1 MQTGLTFVPG
11 HVGTESVSG
20 GLQLFGPALGPLGA
34 SRGRHG
40 RRRAPGSGRRVG
52 ARGLPPPPAAT
63 PPPAPA
69 ARARGSVRLSVL
81 STSVGI
87 SSQEVRE

>member
-11 HVGTESVSG
+11 HVGTEPVSG

-40 RRRAPGSGRRVG
+40 SRGARGSGRRVG
-52 ARGLPPPPAAT
+52 ARGLPPPPAAAT

-69 ARARGSVRLSVL
+69 ARARVGPSVCLLSRR
-81 STSVGI
+81 
-87 SSQEVRE
+87 QWEFPARK